1 MNCTSLISWSRSE
14 TYSSR
19 VERCREHEDA
29 KIIKSEITDA

>member
-1 MNCTSLISWSRSE
+1 MNCTSLIGWSRSE

-29 KIIKSEITDA
+29 KIIKLEITDA